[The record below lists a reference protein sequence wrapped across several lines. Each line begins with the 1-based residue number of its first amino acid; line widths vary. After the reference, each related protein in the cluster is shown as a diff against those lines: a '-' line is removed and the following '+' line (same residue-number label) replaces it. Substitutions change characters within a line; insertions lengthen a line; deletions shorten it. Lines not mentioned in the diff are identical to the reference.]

1 MNIVFTIIIAVIS
14 FGVIIFI
21 HELGHFIT
29 AKSIGVKVNEF
40 AIGMGPAIFKI
51 KKGETLYAIRIL
63 PIGGFVSMEGED
75 TESDDERA
83 FNKKKPWQKIIVVV
97 AGAVM
102 NLILG
107 FVLLFSLTVAKPLL
121 PVNTIAKFGEGA
133 TSNLAGGL
141 MVNDTIK
148 KINGNRIGMDND
160 IIFELLRDKDGIVD
174 IEVERDGEILHLDK
188 VHFNMQKAEDG
199 ETYISVDFKI
209 YGEKKTFL
217 STIKYAANWS
227 YSVSRM
233 VVVSLFDLITGRFG
247 FNQMS
252 GPVGVTTTI
261 SEAASQ
267 GFDSYLL
274 IIAFITINIGVFNLL
289 PLPAL
294 DGGRLIFLIIE
305 LIRRKPIN
313 PKYEGYVHAVGL
325 ILLFIL
331 MVAVT
336 FNDIIR
342 IARG

>member
-1 MNIVFTIIIAVIS
+1 MNIVFTIIIAVLS
-14 FGVIIFI
+14 FSVIIFI

-29 AKSIGVKVNEF
+29 AKATGVKVNEF

-51 KKGETLYAIRIL
+51 KKGETLYAIRIF

-75 TESDDERA
+75 QESDDERA
-83 FNKKKPWQKIIVVV
+83 FNRKKPWQKIIVVI

-107 FVLLFSLTVAKPLL
+107 FILLFSLTALKPLL

-133 TSNLAGGL
+133 TSNSAGGL
-141 MVNDTIK
+141 MVGDTIK
-148 KINGNRIGMDND
+148 KINGNRTLIDND

-174 IEVERDGEILHLDK
+174 MEVLRDGETLHLNK
-188 VHFNMQKAEDG
+188 VQFNMQKAEDG

-209 YGEKKTFL
+209 YGEEKTFL

-227 YSVSRM
+227 YSVARM

-252 GPVGVTTTI
+252 GPVGITTTI
-261 SEAASQ
+261 SQAASQ
-267 GFDSYLL
+267 GIDDYLL
-274 IIAFITINIGVFNLL
+274 IIAFITINVGMFNLL

-294 DGGRLIFLIIE
+294 DGGRLIFLLIE

-313 PKYEGYVHAVGL
+313 PKYEGYVHGIGI
-325 ILLFIL
+325 ILLLLL
-331 MVAVT
+331 MVVVT